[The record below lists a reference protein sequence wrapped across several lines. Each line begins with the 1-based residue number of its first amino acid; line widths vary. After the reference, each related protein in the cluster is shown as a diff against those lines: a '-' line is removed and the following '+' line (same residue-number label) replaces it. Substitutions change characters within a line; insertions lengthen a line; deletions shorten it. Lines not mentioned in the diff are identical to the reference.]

1 MSVETT
7 TRTTTRRGLLVT
19 AGSAA
24 AGLLVGQAHALQFDI
39 KTVFDI
45 PDGTTKRPDSFTYD
59 AIRFEGT
66 GELIFDADDTFVFGT
81 ENPPIERDPRPSAR
95 EIDLHELSL
104 PLAVF
109 LVGIHSFLFGAVAFL
124 KNYAAGIA
132 WGLSLIFLIMAGLF
146 GLGLE
151 IYWMSIISVVV
162 LLIVGMVVRWQA

>member
-1 MSVETT
+1 MSVEDTT
-7 TRTTTRRGLLVT
+7 QTTTRRGLLVT
-19 AGSAA
+19 AGSTAA
-24 AGLLVGQAHALQFDI
+24 SLLVGNAQALQFDVE
-39 KTVFDI
+39 TVFEI

-59 AIRFEGT
+59 AIRFEGN
-66 GELIFDADDTFVFGT
+66 GELEFQDGDKFVFGT
-81 ENPPIERDPRPSAR
+81 TNPPVERDPRPSAR

-109 LVGIHSFLFGAVAFL
+109 LVGMHSFLFGAVAFL
-124 KNYAAGIA
+124 RNYAAGIA